1 MADAVLKVVAA
12 GPLVTI
18 QDGGRPGFMRFGVA
32 ASGPMDRKAFAIANR
47 ALGNAPGAPGI
58 EISLGGLGLDCVSG
72 SVALALTGGGF
83 LCQIDGAK
91 HHAWG
96 VFTLAAGQ
104 RLTIRPGFWGSWA
117 YLAIAGRLQAPVWL
131 GSVAT
136 HAPSGLGGGVLRAGD
151 TLHIAQTE
159 MPGRP
164 ARALPCPVWARP
176 RQTLHAVLGPQD
188 RYFGTATIET
198 FAASVFRLSAAYDRM
213 GIRIEGPRLAPAGAL
228 SIPSQPVLRGSVQV
242 SGDGAAT
249 ILMADHQTTGG
260 YPKIATILDD
270 DLDGLAQCRPG
281 QPIGFRLISAQ
292 EAVALARFRARL
304 AFGAMAARG

>member
-1 MADAVLKVVAA
+1 MADVVLKVVAA
-12 GPLVTI
+12 GPLVSI

-47 ALGNAPGAPGI
+47 ALGNAASAPGI
-58 EISLGGLGLDCVSG
+58 EISLGGLALDCVSG
-72 SVALALTGGGF
+72 SLALAMAGGGF
-83 LCQIDGAK
+83 LCQIDGVNQ
-91 HHAWG
+91 HAWG
-96 VFTLAAGQ
+96 VFTLSAGQ

-117 YLAIAGRLQAPVWL
+117 YLAVAGKLQAPVWL
-131 GSVAT
+131 GSLST
-136 HAPSGLGGGVLRAGD
+136 HAPSGMGGGVLQVGD
-151 TLHIAQTE
+151 MLHITDAATSD
-159 MPGRP
+159 RP
-164 ARALPCPVWARP
+164 ARPLPCPVWARP

-188 RYFGTATIET
+188 RYFDAATIDT
-198 FAASVFRLSAAYDRM
+198 FAGSIFRLSAAYDRM
-213 GIRIEGPRLAPAGAL
+213 GIRIEGPRLPPAGAL

-292 EAVALARFRARL
+292 EAVTLARFRARL
-304 AFGAMAARG
+304 TLGAQAPRG